1 MTVLR
6 GRDAGAQ
13 GSAAGPGEPTSDSGR
28 EDPGSRSER
37 EAAEV
42 EALLSGSGAG
52 AEGGIVVPWPVL
64 FRHRMHRRVAASD
77 RYQWWVL
84 WTTLAGLLSVNIT
97 FTVFVVALPQV
108 ARQLH
113 TSVSTLTWTSTG
125 PLLAFGI
132 AAPVLGKLGDL
143 RGYRRLYL
151 MGLAGAAVSVML
163 TASAPTAGVLIAA
176 RFFDGVQG
184 AATGAAS
191 MALMLQVFS
200 NEDRV
205 KAMGWWALVGAGGPV
220 LGVTIGAPVIQYFGW
235 RALFWGEL
243 PLMAAA
249 ALLAVV
255 VLPADRRP
263 ADKNRQAAE
272 GEGGE
277 AGAPT
282 TSRRPWSEL
291 DWLGSLALSATV
303 TSGLLALN
311 QAPSWGFGDTRTLGL
326 FGASAVFGV
335 LFVLQERRTDH
346 PLIPLRYFRLR
357 NFVFPVG
364 ARASVNFAYMGG
376 FFLFPILMERV
387 YGYSETRA
395 GLVSTARPLLFSL
408 VAPVAGY
415 LAVRIGERVSVVI
428 GAVALTASMIMFTQL
443 GGSPPLAVIVLAL
456 ALSGIGNG
464 FSTPSATSSAS
475 NEFDEHELGVMSAA
489 QQLIGQI
496 GIVAGIQVMVT
507 VQASPGGGAGTLSD
521 FHRAFAVGAVVAA
534 LSGVFGMLIRNTP
547 RPGRPG
553 RGHRHREPV
562 AAGTVDAAPP

>member
-1 MTVLR
+1 MTVTR
-6 GRDAGAQ
+6 GSDPS
-13 GSAAGPGEPTSDSGR
+13 SAREPGHEGDLDPGE
-28 EDPGSRSER
+28 
-37 EAAEV
+37 AADA
-42 EALLSGSGAG
+42 EALLSGAGAG
-52 AEGGIVVPWPVL
+52 AEGGIVVPWPIL
-64 FRHRMHRRVAASD
+64 FRHRMHHRVAASD

-84 WTTLAGLLSVNIT
+84 WTVLAGLLSVNIT

-125 PLLAFGI
+125 PLLAFGV
-132 AAPVLGKLGDL
+132 AAPILGKLGDL

-151 MGLAGAAVSVML
+151 WGLAGAAVSVVL
-163 TASAPTAGVLIAA
+163 TASAPTVGVLIAA

-200 NEDRV
+200 HEDRV

-220 LGVTIGAPVIQYFGW
+220 LGVTIGAPVIQYLGW

-249 ALLAVV
+249 AVLAVI
-255 VLPADRRP
+255 VLPAGERP
-263 ADKNRQAAE
+263 KESTAHRHR
-272 GEGGE
+272 
-277 AGAPT
+277 
-282 TSRRPWSEL
+282 SRPWSEL
-291 DWLGSLALSATV
+291 DWLGSLTLSAAV

-311 QAPSWGFGDTRTLGL
+311 QAPSWGFADPRTIGL
-326 FGASAVFGV
+326 FAASAAFGV
-335 LFVLQERRTDH
+335 CFVLQERRTDK
-346 PLIPLRYFRLR
+346 PLIPLRYFRRR

-387 YGYSETRA
+387 YGYSETAA

-408 VAPVAGY
+408 VAPAAGY
-415 LAVRIGERVSVVI
+415 AAVRLGERALVAA
-428 GAVALTASMIMFTQL
+428 GAVALVVSMVVFTQL
-443 GGSPPLAVIVLAL
+443 GADPPLAVIVVAL
-456 ALSGIGNG
+456 ALSGVGNG
-464 FSTPSATSSAS
+464 LSTPSATSSAS
-475 NEFDEHELGVMSAA
+475 NEFSADELGVMSAA
-489 QQLIGQI
+489 QQLIAQI

-507 VQASPGGGAGTLSD
+507 VQATAGGGAGSLSD

-534 LSGVFGMLIRNTP
+534 LSGVCGLCMRNTP
-547 RPGRPG
+547 RARARQPSRSNWLAEGG
-553 RGHRHREPV
+553 SS
-562 AAGTVDAAPP
+562 